1 VSVRS
6 RGRGS
11 GAERPGA
18 RTGGRRDDE
27 RGATLVEFALV
38 APLFFLLVFGIIE
51 FGWAFGQ
58 NLDIRHGAREGARLV
73 AVNYQPSTAVGTSQ
87 TDVIVAELCG
97 RMEGV
102 AGAKV
107 SITTTGPAVGAR
119 ATVELSAPLETLT
132 GFLDSV
138 LAGRTL
144 SSKVDFRLEQ
154 AGTWA
159 PTTDQLCPVIP

>member
-1 VSVRS
+1 MSVRS
-6 RGRGS
+6 RRWARR
-11 GAERPGA
+11 AERA
-18 RTGGRRDDE
+18 TVSTGGQGDGE

-38 APLFFLLVFGIIE
+38 APLFFLLVFGIME

-73 AVNYQPSTAVGTSQ
+73 AVNYQPTTAVGTSQ

-97 RMEGV
+97 RMDGV
-102 AGAKV
+102 VGAKV
-107 SITTTGPAVGAR
+107 SITTTGSPVGAR
-119 ATVELSAPLETLT
+119 ATVEVSAPLETLT
-132 GFLDSV
+132 GFLDTV

-144 SSKVDFRLEQ
+144 SSKIDFRLEQ

-159 PTTDQLCPVIP
+159 PTTEQLCPVVP